1 MAFEN
6 RKWVIMTM
14 DDINSVT
21 DSEGGNN
28 IYVNAAI
35 QSSLGTLRKSLDGN
49 KAILKW
55 DGDTPSCF
63 DGMTTY
69 THSEILT
76 ELAKSAWSSDE

>member
-6 RKWVIMTM
+6 RKWVIINVS
-14 DDINSVT
+14 DITEEMIES
-21 DSEGGNN
+21 
-28 IYVNAAI
+28 AI
-35 QSSLGTLRKSLDGN
+35 QTSMSTLRKTLDGT

-76 ELAKSAWSSDE
+76 ELAKSEWTPNE